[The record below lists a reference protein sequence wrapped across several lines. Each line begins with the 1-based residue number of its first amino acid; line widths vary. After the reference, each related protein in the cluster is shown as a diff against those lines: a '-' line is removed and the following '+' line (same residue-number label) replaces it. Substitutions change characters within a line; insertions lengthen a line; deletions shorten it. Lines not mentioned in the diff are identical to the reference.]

1 MPRNANETL
10 GSWRGEL
17 RALLEVSA
25 AEVDAPATGEPRPGS
40 TARRAGIAIL
50 CFIVY
55 GATAGLFQ
63 GGSRILESA
72 CKAPLVVA
80 LSLLLCAPSLVV
92 FSSLSGFVWSGR
104 RLAGTLAGYAALA
117 GLVMVGLLPVAWLF
131 SVSSRYLGG
140 VTLVHTGCWIVASVF
155 AGRFLTRSLRRP
167 GAAPWTLLVFLVSL
181 QAATLLRPLLWRQP
195 ADGWRARERRFFLQQ
210 FFESAPLKRPGEISS
225 GR

>member
-1 MPRNANETL
+1 
-10 GSWRGEL
+10 
-17 RALLEVSA
+17 
-25 AEVDAPATGEPRPGS
+25 
-40 TARRAGIAIL
+40 
-50 CFIVY
+50 
-55 GATAGLFQ
+55 
-63 GGSRILESA
+63 
-72 CKAPLVVA
+72 
-80 LSLLLCAPSLVV
+80 
-92 FSSLSGFVWSGR
+92 
-104 RLAGTLAGYAALA
+104 
-117 GLVMVGLLPVAWLF
+117 MVGLLPVAWLF